1 MNAVRVEVRRMG
13 GGFGGKE
20 SQGNHLAIACA
31 LVAARTGRPAKM
43 RYDRDDDFVVT
54 GKRHDARIDYRVGV
68 DGDGRLLAVDFTQ
81 MIRCGWS
88 MDLSLPV
95 ADRAMLHAD
104 NAYLMPNAR
113 ITSHR
118 LKTNTQSATAFRGF
132 GGPQGMVGIERVM
145 DHVAHAL
152 GKDPLEVRRLNY
164 YAEAQGARALPKG
177 VFWER

>member
-1 MNAVRVEVRRMG
+1 V
-13 GGFGGKE
+13 
-20 SQGNHLAIACA
+20 
-31 LVAARTGRPAKM
+31 VAARTGRPAKM

-104 NAYLMPNAR
+104 NAYLLPNAR

-118 LKTNTQSATAFRGF
+118 LKDEHPKRHGLSR
-132 GGPQGMVGIERVM
+132 
-145 DHVAHAL
+145 L
-152 GKDPLEVRRLNY
+152 RR
-164 YAEAQGARALPKG
+164 AAGDGRDRARDGSRGARAGQGPAGGAAAQLLRRG
-177 VFWER
+177 AGARWRSRRAYFWER